1 VFGIR
6 DLDWRVKAE
15 GCKLWGKGIRVYG
28 LRFKDLR
35 VYNIKV
41 YNIQPW
47 EPGIVF
53 GNKGTGLGLGVCVCS
68 S

>member
-1 VFGIR
+1 MFGIR

-35 VYNIKV
+35 VYNIK
-41 YNIQPW
+41 PP